1 MCVCLYREQVSR
13 EALKRQRLRGCGGPG
28 QGVSQPH
35 PSPDPAGGMD
45 QARGEPIY
53 LGFLIPNW
61 DLDLPT

>member
-1 MCVCLYREQVSR
+1 MDAV
-13 EALKRQRLRGCGGPG
+13 ALDR
-28 QGVSQPH
+28 GVSQPR
-35 PSPDPAGGMD
+35 PSPDPAGGVD